1 MSSLR
6 ASLGTRVTAAVC
18 AALLIPSSVVSSA
31 LPPPQAATTT
41 TSSAARIP
49 NDQLDSLVAPIAL
62 YPDPLL
68 AQVLAAS
75 TYPLEIVQLQQW
87 MTRHPD
93 LKGDA
98 LAAAVEKEN
107 WDPAVQGLAG
117 LPDVV
122 KRLGDDIRWTTD
134 LGNAFLAQQSDVMD
148 AVQRMRKKAS
158 DGGNLKTTEQ
168 QKVTTQVVQTQ
179 EVIVIQQ
186 ANPQVIYV
194 PAYNPVVVYGP
205 PVYPYPPI
213 YYPPP
218 GYYAAGVAIG
228 FGVGIAMGAFWGGG
242 GWGYGPRWGYGS
254 VHINVNNRYVN
265 HYNRYN
271 SYNRYGGNWNHN
283 PQHRGGAPYADRNTA
298 NRYGGTARG
307 DSMATRQANARQNSG
322 ASARTQPATG
332 ANRSGS
338 AGANRTGAPRAGAS
352 PGTSSAGANRG
363 RPARRAATASAIA
376 VSRAARVFQPKR
388 QCLRR
393 RRKQPPEQQRCPQQ
407 QPARVVQ
414 RGRVARALRWWRR
427 AAKVT
432 GHDES
437 TDDLSTIHG
446 AAPPRRDAA
455 RPRPVWC
462 DSGVLADGPD
472 SKTAREAGR
481 CDRSAGRRQG
491 VRDRAGGRKRAHPG
505 GVDLR

>member
-1 MSSLR
+1 MNSNR

-18 AALLIPSSVVSSA
+18 AALLIPSSVVSAA
-31 LPPPQAATTT
+31 LPHPQAPAAATTT
-41 TSSAARIP
+41 ASAARIP

-87 MTRHPD
+87 MAKHPD
-93 LKGDA
+93 LKGEA
-98 LAAAVEKEN
+98 LAAAVEKED
-107 WDPAVQGLAG
+107 WDPAVQGLAA

-122 KRLGDDIRWTTD
+122 KRLGDDIKWTTD

-158 DGGNLKTTEQ
+158 DAGNLKTTEQ
-168 QKVTTQVVQTQ
+168 QKVTTQVVETK

-205 PVYPYPPI
+205 PIYPYPPI

-242 GWGYGPRWGYGS
+242 WGYGPRWGYGS
-254 VHINVNNRYVN
+254 VNINVNNRYVN
-265 HYNRYN
+265 HYNRN
-271 SYNRYGGNWNHN
+271 NVGNRYGGNWNHN

-307 DSMATRQANARQNSG
+307 DSAATRQASARQNPG

-338 AGANRTGAPRAGAS
+338 AGANRAGAS
-352 PGTSSAGANRG
+352 PGTSSVGANRG
-363 RPARRAATASAIA
+363 TAAPAAATASAIA
-376 VSRAARVFQPKR
+376 AS
-388 QCLRR
+388 
-393 RRKQPPEQQRCPQQ
+393 
-407 QPARVVQ
+407 
-414 RGRVARALRWWRR
+414 R
-427 AAKVT
+427 AAKVPPT
-432 GHDES
+432 EAATPS
-437 TDDLSTIHG
+437 
-446 AAPPRRDAA
+446 AAPRA
-455 RPRPVWC
+455 
-462 DSGVLADGPD
+462 
-472 SKTAREAGR
+472 
-481 CDRSAGRRQG
+481 AGRRSSAARSSSQRG
-491 VRDRAGGRKRAHPG
+491 SSSVGGSRARSGGGGGRR
-505 GVDLR
+505 R

>member
-1 MSSLR
+1 MTPPQ
-6 ASLGTRVTAAVC
+6 ASLGTRITAALC
-18 AALLIPSSVVSSA
+18 AALLAVPSSVVSS
-31 LPPPQAATTT
+31 PGRYPQ
-41 TSSAARIP
+41 SAAQTTPAKIP

-68 AQVLAAS
+68 AQTLAAS
-75 TYPLEIVQLQQW
+75 TYPLEIIQLQQW

-93 LKGDA
+93 LKGEA

-122 KRLGDDIRWTTD
+122 KRLGDDIQWTTD

-148 AVQRMRKKAS
+148 AVQRMREKAA
-158 DGGNLKTTEQ
+158 DAGNLKTTEQ
-168 QKVTTQVVQTQ
+168 QKVTTEVVQTK

-228 FGVGIAMGAFWGGG
+228 FGVGVAMGAFWGGG

-271 SYNRYGGNWNHN
+271 TSNRYGGNWNHN
-283 PQHRGGAPYADRNTA
+283 PRHRGGTPYADRTTA
-298 NRYGGTARG
+298 NRYGGAARG
-307 DSMATRQANARQNSG
+307 DSRPTARQNAG
-322 ASARTQPATG
+322 ASARTQPAAG

-338 AGANRTGAPRAGAS
+338 AGANRA
-352 PGTSSAGANRG
+352 GTSAAPTAGANRATPG
-363 RPARRAATASAIA
+363 AAGGDRVGNRSIPSNPGASNRNSSAFGGAASSRPTGSAARSSSQRGSSS
-376 VSRAARVFQPKR
+376 VGGSRARSGGGG
-388 QCLRR
+388 RR
-393 RRKQPPEQQRCPQQ
+393 R
-407 QPARVVQ
+407 
-414 RGRVARALRWWRR
+414 
-427 AAKVT
+427 
-432 GHDES
+432 
-437 TDDLSTIHG
+437 
-446 AAPPRRDAA
+446 
-455 RPRPVWC
+455 
-462 DSGVLADGPD
+462 
-472 SKTAREAGR
+472 
-481 CDRSAGRRQG
+481 
-491 VRDRAGGRKRAHPG
+491 
-505 GVDLR
+505 